1 MKRKIA
7 LLLAIIL
14 IVSAFAACASQ
25 GTGEGTAAPAST
37 TAPVESTAAEDTAL
51 YPPVY
56 GDEIETTDYS
66 NKDNWLNIPDTDYEV
81 DVFYLYPT
89 AWTRTDADPYYCQ
102 IDNASMRA
110 GAQYIYTGQAAAFEP
125 VANVYAPY
133 YRQIDAVWVLDRGP
147 LEEGAPYFEGLP
159 LADAV
164 AAFEYYLENYNNG
177 KPFILAGHS
186 QGSSVTKGLLK
197 YYMAEHPDVYERMV
211 AAYVIGFSVTE
222 SDLKEYSHLKFA
234 QGADDTGVIISW
246 NVEAPGTEENPLLF
260 EGAISINPISWTLD
274 ETTAT
279 KEENLGSLIAN
290 RAEQT
295 LTELDNLADATV
307 NKERGSVICS
317 TVDVEVYNP
326 GTAGL
331 FPRGCYHM
339 QDYGFYF
346 DNITENAGVRID
358 AYLAKN

>member
-7 LLLAIIL
+7 LLLAIVL
-14 IVSAFAACASQ
+14 MVSAFAAC
-25 GTGEGTAAPAST
+25 TGEGEGST
-37 TAPVESTAAEDTAL
+37 TAPVDTTAAVTTAADDSSM
-51 YPPVY
+51 YPPVF

-66 NKDNWLNIPDTDYEV
+66 DKNNWLNIPETDFEV

-89 AWTRTDADPYYCQ
+89 AWSRTEADPYYCQ
-102 IDNASMRA
+102 IDNSTLRA
-110 GAQYIYTGQAAAFEP
+110 GAQYIYGAQATAFEP

-133 YRQIDAVWVLDRGP
+133 YRQIDAVWILNNGP
-147 LEEGAPYFEGLP
+147 LEDGTPYFEGLP
-159 LADAV
+159 LADAI

-197 YYMAEHPDVYERMV
+197 HYMAKHPDVYERMV

-222 SDLKEYSHLKFA
+222 GDLKEYPHLKFA

-246 NVEAPGTEENPLLF
+246 NVEAPDTVENPLLF

-274 ETTAT
+274 ETTAP
-279 KEENLGSLIAN
+279 KEDNLGSLIAN
-290 RAEQT
+290 RADQTVTEMEQ
-295 LTELDNLADATV
+295 LADATV

-317 TVDVEVYNP
+317 TVDIEVYNP
-326 GTAGL
+326 GTNGL

-346 DNITENAGVRID
+346 DNITENARTRID
-358 AYLAKN
+358 SFLAEN